1 MPASHQR
8 SMTFPAGEDEVF
20 QACMKAVS
28 QCGFR
33 ITESNPEAE
42 QIKAGARMGMRSWG
56 EHITITASAA
66 GQGFAKVGMTVSD

>member
-8 SMTFPAGEDEVF
+8 SMTFAANRDEVF

-33 ITESNPEAE
+33 VAESTYDNYSFYSK
-42 QIKAGARMGMRSWG
+42 IGA
-56 EHITITASAA
+56 
-66 GQGFAKVGMTVSD
+66 KK